1 MAHKKKPVLV
11 DARTGERIDFDGEGW
26 NRVPRLI
33 TEEQYFKN
41 RASGNTKAPI
51 DVRKRGLVDQ
61 DGHDYRSKD
70 AETFSRLTDVE
81 SYAKDNLLKGVKGAP
96 VKNSAR
102 IRDEE
107 LDMELPD
114 KSKKSKTPPKKK
126 TGGSIGYRSGGK
138 VKSSASK
145 RADGCIIKGRTRGKM
160 C

>member
-11 DARTGERIDFDGEGW
+11 DARTGERLDSDGELPEGW
-26 NRVPRLI
+26 NELI

-41 RASGNTKAPI
+41 RASGKTKAPI

-114 KSKKSKTPPKKK
+114 KSKKGKTPPKKK
-126 TGGSIGYRSGGK
+126 TGGSIGYRSGGS

-145 RADGCIIKGRTRGKM
+145 RADGCATRGKTRGKM